1 MEELIRYSRQLR
13 AKLVGDPH
21 RPTYHFV
28 APEGVG
34 MPFDPNGCMYWK
46 GRYHLFYIFQD
57 ADLPRGGH
65 CWGHASSTDL
75 LHWVHHPTALA
86 PAPEDPDAGIFS
98 GNGFIDKDGIPTLAY
113 FGIDAGICIATSEDD
128 ELNHWT
134 KSPAN
139 PVIAIPKETEPGYG
153 EYNVFDP
160 HIWVEGDTYYAI
172 LGGKVLPE
180 NEYDTVFLF
189 KSDDLVNW
197 QYVHPFYEPNPA
209 WTDPE
214 EDCACPDFF
223 RLGDRYMLLC
233 ISHPRGARYYL
244 GRYENETFHPEE
256 HRRMNWP
263 GGTCFAPESLLDDSG
278 RRIFWAWVMDRRE
291 RETAQASGWSGVMTL
306 PRVLS
311 LDEGGAVRIEPAEE
325 LETLRMNHRVD
336 EDIHVGVDE
345 VLALNDVSGDRM
357 ELDVEFQNEDADE
370 FGVIVRRSPESEEQT
385 ALTYDVAAG
394 LLRIDLSHSALDKS
408 ITYQQFC
415 IPPEGG
421 NPQVHA
427 QEAPLTLQPGEPL
440 RLRIFL
446 DRSIIEVF
454 ANGRQCMTQRV
465 YPSRADSTG
474 VALISRGGSV
484 NVAKL
489 DAWDMA
495 RTNPG

>member
-1 MEELIRYSRQLR
+1 
-13 AKLVGDPH
+13 
-21 RPTYHFV
+21 
-28 APEGVG
+28 
-34 MPFDPNGCMYWK
+34 
-46 GRYHLFYIFQD
+46 
-57 ADLPRGGH
+57 
-65 CWGHASSTDL
+65 
-75 LHWVHHPTALA
+75 
-86 PAPEDPDAGIFS
+86 
-98 GNGFIDKDGIPTLAY
+98 
-113 FGIDAGICIATSEDD
+113 
-128 ELNHWT
+128 
-134 KSPAN
+134 
-139 PVIAIPKETEPGYG
+139 
-153 EYNVFDP
+153 
-160 HIWVEGDTYYAI
+160 
-172 LGGKVLPE
+172 
-180 NEYDTVFLF
+180 
-189 KSDDLVNW
+189 
-197 QYVHPFYEPNPA
+197 
-209 WTDPE
+209 
-214 EDCACPDFF
+214 
-223 RLGDRYMLLC
+223 
-233 ISHPRGARYYL
+233 
-244 GRYENETFHPEE
+244 
-256 HRRMNWP
+256 MNWP